1 MAQVLV
7 RNLDEE
13 TVAQLKKR
21 AAENGRSLQAE
32 LKLLLEQA
40 VRPDGM
46 DTWQRVKQFRAK
58 MKQAQRNFSD
68 SARLIREDRKRWGPM
83 LLIPALPLNGSCQK
97 STVRRPYG
105 SMPQLIDCTS
115 PHSQLWS
122 WETSCA
128 KRSDATR

>member
-68 SARLIREDRKRWGPM
+68 SARLIREDRKR
-83 LLIPALPLNGSCQK
+83 
-97 STVRRPYG
+97 
-105 SMPQLIDCTS
+105 
-115 PHSQLWS
+115 
-122 WETSCA
+122 
-128 KRSDATR
+128 